1 MSKLKLDNDF
11 YNFLCPHCSND
22 IFVHKT
28 ELNCRIFRHGIYK
41 DSYLQID
48 PHLSKILCDELVV
61 KNKVIGCAKPF
72 EIINDSTGNLIA
84 VICDYK

>member
-11 YNFLCPHCSND
+11 FNFSCPHCLND
-22 IFVHKT
+22 ITVHKN
-28 ELNCRIFRHGIYK
+28 ELNCRIFRHVIYK
-41 DSYLQID
+41 DSYKQID
-48 PHLSKILCDELVV
+48 PHTSKLVCDDLVL

-72 EIINDSTGNLIA
+72 EIINGLDGNLVA